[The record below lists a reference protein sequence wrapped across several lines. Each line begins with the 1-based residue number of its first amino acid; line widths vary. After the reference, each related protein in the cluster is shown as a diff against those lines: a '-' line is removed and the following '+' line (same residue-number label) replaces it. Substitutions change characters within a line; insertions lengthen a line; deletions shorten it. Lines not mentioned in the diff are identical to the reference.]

1 MLAPFTNIIIFKMT
15 KITLS
20 LFKVVDYQY
29 ISKVQ
34 SFDKESF
41 DGAAFQ
47 VHNFR
52 AFKNTTWLVFWA
64 CS

>member
-1 MLAPFTNIIIFKMT
+1 MT

-52 AFKNTTWLVFWA
+52 AFKNTT
-64 CS
+64 